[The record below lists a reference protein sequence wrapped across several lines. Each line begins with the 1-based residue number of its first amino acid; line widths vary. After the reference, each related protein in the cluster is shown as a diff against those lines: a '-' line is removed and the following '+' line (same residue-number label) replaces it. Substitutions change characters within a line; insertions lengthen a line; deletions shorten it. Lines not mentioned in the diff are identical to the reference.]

1 MHNKNNGNQLGLKMF
16 YPRAMRFYIILILA
30 ILLAA
35 CSEENK
41 IETDI
46 EKLEVNFDVERF
58 DKAILNAK
66 TNDLLKLKEAFP
78 FLFSKHI
85 PDSIWVERL
94 NDTLQRSL
102 LEEVMDQYEDFKSTK
117 LELQQLFQH
126 LKYYEKTFEVPRVIT
141 LTNDVAYRD
150 KTIVTDTI
158 VLIALDN
165 FLGQEHEYYQNIPR
179 YITQNMEQPQI
190 VVDVTEG
197 YAEKFVYQANRNTLL
212 DEMIY
217 YGKLLYFKDVMIPFK
232 SDAEKI
238 GYSQA
243 QLDWAEANESP
254 IWSYFVEKELLYD
267 TDNKLPPRF
276 ISEAPFSKFYL
287 ELDRESPGRLGQ
299 YIGWQIVR
307 AYADKTDES
316 VFEILQKD
324 PEEIF
329 RKSKFKPKK

>member
-1 MHNKNNGNQLGLKMF
+1 MF

>member
-1 MHNKNNGNQLGLKMF
+1 MF
-16 YPRAMRFYIILILA
+16 YPVTMRFYIILILA
-30 ILLAA
+30 LSLVA

-41 IETDI
+41 IESNI

-58 DKAILNAK
+58 DKAFLNAK
-66 TNDLLKLKEAFP
+66 TNDLAKLKEAFP

-85 PDSIWVERL
+85 PDSIWAERL

-102 LEEVMDQYEDFKSTK
+102 LQEVMDQYQDFKSTK
-117 LELQQLFQH
+117 LELKQLFQH
-126 LKYYEKTFEVPRVIT
+126 LKYYEKMFEVPRVIT

-165 FLGQEHEYYQNIPR
+165 FLGQDHEYYQNIPR

-190 VVDVTEG
+190 VVDITEG
-197 YAEKFVYQANRNTLL
+197 YAEKFVYQTKRNTLL

-243 QLDWAEANESP
+243 QLDWAKANESP

-307 AYADKTDES
+307 AYATKTDES
-316 VFEILQKD
+316 VFETLQKD

>member
-30 ILLAA
+30 ILLVA

-117 LELQQLFQH
+117 LELQQLFRH
-126 LKYYEKTFEVPRVIT
+126 LKYYEKTFVVPRVIT

-165 FLGQEHEYYQNIPR
+165 FLGLKHSECDFNIFFA
-179 YITQNMEQPQI
+179 I
-190 VVDVTEG
+190 
-197 YAEKFVYQANRNTLL
+197 
-212 DEMIY
+212 
-217 YGKLLYFKDVMIPFK
+217 FK
-232 SDAEKI
+232 
-238 GYSQA
+238 
-243 QLDWAEANESP
+243 
-254 IWSYFVEKELLYD
+254 
-267 TDNKLPPRF
+267 
-276 ISEAPFSKFYL
+276 
-287 ELDRESPGRLGQ
+287 
-299 YIGWQIVR
+299 
-307 AYADKTDES
+307 
-316 VFEILQKD
+316 
-324 PEEIF
+324 
-329 RKSKFKPKK
+329 